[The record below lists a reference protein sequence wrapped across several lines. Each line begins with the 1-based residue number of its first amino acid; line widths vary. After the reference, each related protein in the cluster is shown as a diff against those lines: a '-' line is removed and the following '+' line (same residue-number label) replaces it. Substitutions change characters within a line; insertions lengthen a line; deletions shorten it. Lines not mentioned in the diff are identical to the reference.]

1 MFPNQES
8 VVCRCFKMKFG
19 TYTKSNMYKMMQI
32 FNFFDGNAYLSCF
45 GSEIPYLG
53 KFGLKSKL
61 VKMKVGCL
69 DQLEI

>member
-1 MFPNQES
+1 
-8 VVCRCFKMKFG
+8 MKG
-19 TYTKSNMYKMMQI
+19 GNGE
-32 FNFFDGNAYLSCF
+32 FNGNAYLSCF